1 MSLKSNGWFPI
12 RGGGDM
18 ETKSHVRLGAE
29 TGVSRTGGGH
39 WEARREAGNGFLLC
53 CHLDF
58 GLLASRYVRE

>member
-1 MSLKSNGWFPI
+1 
-12 RGGGDM
+12 M